1 MIVERVAELC
11 VTKNTKDRI
20 NFANSNLWWIN
31 QVTLLVALAIFPIT
45 MLPPVEVIPQLL
57 LMESPFFGKLTLVR
71 FILLLLLVIIFV
83 SVFGSGLFP
92 RLRTVDVL
100 VMVLFL
106 IASVHATSHAI
117 SRWAYYVLIVI
128 SSYIIGRVM
137 SLFGGAKFLSKLE
150 ASIRLAGLVEAALVI
165 YTFISGPFIEPV
177 QGSFLIYPAAFG
189 EGVTRSPGTIG
200 HPVVAAAVL
209 LPALFAWLEYAL
221 CQTAGRKKYIA
232 WLCFSVM
239 VLGILLT
246 FSRGAWL
253 AFLVT
258 LLLFLLVRGY
268 IVRLRFIPILALLL
282 LCFYMTPIGTYVQM
296 RLSMTSINDG
306 SISHR
311 LLMYGWVTERWLET
325 PFSFLIGNGVGYSR
339 EELLNSPPP
348 DGLLVVDNIWLT
360 MLMEVGLVGTAI
372 ILIVQ
377 VLSSL
382 KNLLRGLTWNQWV
395 ALSILSLSIDG
406 LTFET
411 FFWEQVG
418 VLIWLLTGVLS
429 TMNTVAKSNKKC

>member
-1 MIVERVAELC
+1 MIVERVSELC
-11 VTKNTKDRI
+11 VTKNTKERI
-20 NFANSNLWWIN
+20 NVTNSNLWWIN
-31 QVTLLVALAIFPIT
+31 WVSLLVALAIFPIT

-57 LMESPFFGKLTLVR
+57 LMESPVFGKLTLVR
-71 FILLLLLVIIFV
+71 FILLLLLAIIII

-92 RLRTVDVL
+92 RFRTVDVL

-128 SSYIIGRVM
+128 GSYIVGRVM

-150 ASIRLAGLVEAALVI
+150 ASIRVAGLVEAALVI
-165 YTFISGPFIEPV
+165 YTFISGPLIEPV
-177 QGSFLIYPAAFG
+177 QGSFLFHPAAFG

-200 HPVVAAAVL
+200 HPVVAGAVL
-209 LPALFAWLEYAL
+209 LPALFAWLEHAL
-221 CQTAGRKKYIA
+221 SSGRGRKRHIA
-232 WLCFSVM
+232 WLCFSIVA
-239 VLGILLT
+239 VGIVLT

-253 AFLVT
+253 AFLFT
-258 LLLFLLVRGY
+258 LLIFLLAKGY
-268 IVRLRFIPILALLL
+268 IVRLRFTAILAILL
-282 LCFYMTPIGTYVQM
+282 LCFYLSPIGTYVQM
-296 RLSMTSINDG
+296 RLSITSINDI
-306 SISHR
+306 SVSHR
-311 LLMYGWVTERWLET
+311 LLMYEWATEKWLKK

-339 EELLNSPPP
+339 EELVNSPPR

-360 MLMEVGLVGTAI
+360 MLMELGLVGTAI
-372 ILIVQ
+372 ILAVQ

-382 KNLLRGLTWNQWV
+382 KNLLRGLTCNQWV

-429 TMNTVAKSNKKC
+429 TMNTVAQNNKK